1 MMNLGAKIKSLRKDK
16 NISQEV
22 LAKHLGIS
30 AQAVSKWEQG
40 VTLPDVAV
48 IPAIASYFCV
58 STDELFDFNLQE
70 VNKQVIAICDEAYK
84 YRFSDTKRSRQMLRD
99 GLKRFPGN
107 PPHLCRIL
115 SYVCRD

>member
-1 MMNLGAKIKSLRKDK
+1 MINLGTKIKSLRKDK
-16 NISQEV
+16 NISQEI

-48 IPAIASYFCV
+48 IPAIASYFGV

-70 VNKQVIAICDEAYK
+70 VNNQVIAICDEAYK

-99 GLKRFPGN
+99 GLKRFPVM
-107 PPHLCRIL
+107 R
-115 SYVCRD
+115 